1 MNITSYH
8 HTKVFVSTA
17 EFWQEIISMGIYTF
31 LMSLDDLWN
40 KLAGWLETVNMVGQ
54 TEDSIG
60 TKESES
66 SRLQVA
72 AINLHRDDA
81 GQTPH

>member
-1 MNITSYH
+1 
-8 HTKVFVSTA
+8 
-17 EFWQEIISMGIYTF
+17 MGIYTF
-31 LMSLDDLWN
+31 LKSLDDLWN
-40 KLAGWLETVNMVGQ
+40 KLAGWLEMLIVVGQ

-60 TKESES
+60 TKEGES